1 MRKATKIA
9 KESRPLAG
17 WLVVLSS
24 RSEEIYRDYR
34 IYEGRNK
41 VGRAGGGSEIQVNDE
56 EISNDQAV
64 ITAEDDEYY
73 ITDVFE
79 LMKSDG
85 LRVEVVD
92 AVPSEDVLS
101 INTLEQLSEVEA
113 ILAARGVTHEEG
125 A

>member
-1 MRKATKIA
+1 
-9 KESRPLAG
+9 
-17 WLVVLSS
+17 
-24 RSEEIYRDYR
+24 
-34 IYEGRNK
+34 
-41 VGRAGGGSEIQVNDE
+41 
-56 EISNDQAV
+56 
-64 ITAEDDEYY
+64 
-73 ITDVFE
+73 
-79 LMKSDG
+79 MKSDG